1 MAERRPLIA
10 RRLRPGHWVAVD
22 VFAAFALAAG
32 FSASAVLVP
41 ESARVPTYAAVPVI
55 ALACLP
61 LAVRRRWPV
70 TVCVLVLVAAVFAPF
85 TGWEEPFVPL
95 AVALHA
101 VALLE
106 ARRTAVAALVAALA
120 VTAAGS
126 AIGSLSWA
134 EAASACGFAWL
145 TLGLAWTIGLAVRE
159 QRAYAAQAVARSAQA
174 AATAERLRM
183 ARDVHDV
190 VAHSMGLISLRA
202 GIANH
207 IAATH
212 PEEASEAL
220 SIIEE
225 TSRKALAD
233 LRRLLGLLRDDSADR
248 DGPPYTLDSLRELV
262 AAIPAGDV
270 RVELDVEPG
279 LALGDE
285 EALVVY
291 RLVQESLTNV
301 LKHAGPARCRVAVGT
316 RAEHELVVEV
326 VDDGR
331 GGAPREEGHGLAGLE
346 ERVTLYG
353 GTFSAGPEPGGGFA
367 VRARLL
373 SPGGSGKDE
382 R

>member
-1 MAERRPLIA
+1 MAERSPLIM

-22 VFAAFALAAG
+22 VFVAVVLAAG
-32 FSASAVLVP
+32 FSVAAVLVP
-41 ESARVPTYAAVPVI
+41 ESARMSPYAAVPVI
-55 ALACLP
+55 VPACLP
-61 LAVRRRWPV
+61 LAGRRRWPV
-70 TVCVLVLVAAVFAPF
+70 PVCVLVLVAAVFAPF
-85 TGWEEPFVPL
+85 AGWEEAFVPL

-106 ARRTAVAALVAALA
+106 ARRTAVAALAAA
-120 VTAAGS
+120 MGVTAAGA
-126 AIGSLSWA
+126 AIGAPSWT
-134 EAASACGFAWL
+134 EAVSACGFAW
-145 TLGLAWTIGLAVRE
+145 TALGLAWVIGLAVRE

-174 AATAERLRM
+174 AATAERLRL

-190 VAHSMGLISLRA
+190 VAHSMGLISMRA

-207 IAATH
+207 VAATH
-212 PEEASEAL
+212 PEEAGEAL
-220 SIIEE
+220 AIIEE
-225 TSRKALAD
+225 TSRKALVD
-233 LRRLLGLLRDDSADR
+233 LRGLLGLLRDASGDR
-248 DGPPYTLDSLRELV
+248 DRPTYVSDSLRELV

-279 LALGDE
+279 LTLGDE
-285 EALVVY
+285 AAVVVH

-316 RAEHELVVEV
+316 RAEAELLVEV

-331 GGAPREEGHGLAGLE
+331 GGTPRAGGHGLAGLE

-353 GTFSAGPEPGGGFA
+353 GTFSAGPEPAGGFA
-367 VRARLL
+367 VRARLPL
-373 SPGGSGKDE
+373 PDGSGKDE

>member
-22 VFAAFALAAG
+22 AFAAVVLAAG
-32 FSASAVLVP
+32 FSVSAVLVP
-41 ESARVPTYAAVPVI
+41 ESARVPPYPAVPVI

-61 LAVRRRWPV
+61 LAGRRRWPV
-70 TVCVLVLVAAVFAPF
+70 PVCALVLGAAMFAPF
-85 TGWEEPFVPL
+85 AGWEEAFVPL

-120 VTAAGS
+120 VTAAGA
-126 AIGSLSWA
+126 AIGSPSWT
-134 EAASACGFAWL
+134 EAVPGCGFAWL
-145 TLGLAWTIGLAVRE
+145 ALGLAWTVGLAVRE

-174 AATAERLRM
+174 AVTAERLRM

-190 VAHSMGLISLRA
+190 VAHSMGLISMRA

-207 IAATH
+207 VAATH
-212 PEEASEAL
+212 PEEAGEAL
-220 SIIEE
+220 AIIEE

-233 LRRLLGLLRDDSADR
+233 LRSLLGLLRDASGDR
-248 DGPPYTLDSLRELV
+248 DGPPYTPDSLRELV

-270 RVELDVEPG
+270 RVELDIEPG
-279 LALGDE
+279 LTLGDE
-285 EALVVY
+285 AALVVY

-301 LKHAGPARCRVAVGT
+301 LRHAGPARCRVAVGI
-316 RAEHELVVEV
+316 RAERELVVEV

-331 GGAPREEGHGLAGLE
+331 GGAPRAGGHGLAGLE
-346 ERVTLYG
+346 ERVILYG
-353 GTFSAGPEPGGGFA
+353 GTFSAGPEPGGGFG
-367 VRARLL
+367 VRARLPL
-373 SPGGSGKDE
+373 PGGSGEAE